1 MGVDRGALRHGIEAC
16 PPVPGRFE
24 QIDCGQSFHV
34 IVDYAHTPD
43 ALRNVLATAR
53 QLGPKRILVLFGCG
67 GERDRSKRP
76 VMGSIAEQHS
86 DWVMLTSDNARGEDP
101 LAILGEIQAGF
112 RSDRNEAEPDRREA
126 IRRLFS
132 RAESGD
138 LVILAG
144 KGHEVGQQQ
153 AGRVRPF
160 DDRQVARA
168 VLREMDYGESASG
181 R

>member
-1 MGVDRGALRHGIEAC
+1 M
-16 PPVPGRFE
+16 
-24 QIDCGQSFHV
+24 
-34 IVDYAHTPD
+34 
-43 ALRNVLATAR
+43 
-53 QLGPKRILVLFGCG
+53 LFGCG

-126 IRRLFS
+126 IRRLLS

-144 KGHEVGQQQ
+144 KGHEVGQQE

-168 VLREMDYGESASG
+168 VLREMDYGDSASG